1 LYARGGSTQKIGR
14 FFRWGIMKKMTRL
27 TSAALCLVSLSV
39 LAAVPPKRGGAI
51 GSAKEDEPCP
61 AVPKV
66 PASAGADLA
75 FLRGV
80 TWAFEPAPLEVRGQ
94 AIEDLGL
101 LGDARALNPLA
112 ALSLDANPAIARA
125 AVRAIASMRHPRAEE
140 ILSNLVRHPT
150 APLATKQ
157 VALSLL
163 PFQNTATALRFIHAT
178 ARQPTGSYELLQQAR
193 TLSAS
198 LPVPTPE
205 QALQQFAPAPAA
217 PAPAAPMQPAAFP
230 GDSK

>member
-1 LYARGGSTQKIGR
+1 
-14 FFRWGIMKKMTRL
+14 MKKMTRL
-27 TSAALCLVSLSV
+27 ACAAVCSLSL
-39 LAAVPPKRGGAI
+39 LAFAVPPKRGGAI

-61 AVPKV
+61 APAKA
-66 PASAGADLA
+66 PASSGADVA

-101 LGDARALNPLA
+101 LGDTRALNPLA
-112 ALSLDANPAIARA
+112 ALSLDANPAIAKA
-125 AVRAIASMRHPRAEE
+125 AVRAIGNMRHPRAEE

-157 VALSLL
+157 IALSLL
-163 PFQNTATALRFIHAT
+163 PYQNTATALRFIHAT

-193 TLSAS
+193 SLSAV
-198 LPVPTPE
+198 LPVPTAE
-205 QALQQFAPAPAA
+205 EALPKLAPAA
-217 PAPAAPMQPAAFP
+217 PAPAMQPSAFP
-230 GDSK
+230 GDTK

>member
-1 LYARGGSTQKIGR
+1 
-14 FFRWGIMKKMTRL
+14 MTRL
-27 TSAALCLVSLSV
+27 AVAAVLCCLSLTA
-39 LAAVPPKRGGAI
+39 LAAAPKRGNAI

-61 AVPKV
+61 APK
-66 PASAGADLA
+66 PGATGPDLA

-80 TWAFEPAPLEVRGQ
+80 SWAFEPAPLEIRGQ

-101 LGDARALNPLA
+101 LGDPRALNPLA
-112 ALSLDANPAIARA
+112 AMSLDANPAIARA
-125 AVRAIASMRHPRAEE
+125 AVRAVANIRHPRAEE

-157 VALSLL
+157 LALSLL

-178 ARQPTGSYELLQQAR
+178 ARQPTGSYELLQLAR

-198 LPVPTPE
+198 LPVPTAE
-205 QALQQFAPAPAA
+205 QALPQLAPAA
-217 PAPAAPMQPAAFP
+217 APVPAGAMQPAAFP

>member
-1 LYARGGSTQKIGR
+1 
-14 FFRWGIMKKMTRL
+14 MKKMTRL
-27 TSAALCLVSLSV
+27 ACAALCSLSV
-39 LAAVPPKRGGAI
+39 SVFAAAPPKRGAAI

-61 AVPKV
+61 APKA
-66 PASAGADLA
+66 ASSGADLA

-101 LGDARALNPLA
+101 LGDTRALNPLA
-112 ALSLDANPAIARA
+112 AMSLDANPAIAKA
-125 AVRAIASMRHPRAEE
+125 AVRAIGNMRHPRAEE

-157 VALSLL
+157 LALSLL
-163 PFQNTATALRFIHAT
+163 PYQNTPTALRFIHFT

-193 TLSAS
+193 SLSAV
-198 LPVPTPE
+198 LPVPTAE
-205 QALQQFAPAPAA
+205 EALPKLAPAA
-217 PAPAAPMQPAAFP
+217 PAPAMQPAAFP
-230 GDSK
+230 GDTK

>member
-1 LYARGGSTQKIGR
+1 
-14 FFRWGIMKKMTRL
+14 MKKMTRL
-27 TSAALCLVSLSV
+27 ACAALCLVSVGV
-39 LAAVPPKRGGAI
+39 LAAGVPPPKRGSAI

-61 AVPKV
+61 VAKA
-66 PASAGADLA
+66 PATSGADIA

-101 LGDARALNPLA
+101 LGDVRALNPLA
-112 ALSLDANPAIARA
+112 ALSLDANPAIAKA
-125 AVRAIASMRHPRAEE
+125 AVRAIGNMRHPRAEE
-140 ILSNLVRHPT
+140 ILANLVRHPT

-193 TLSAS
+193 SLSAQ
-198 LPVPTPE
+198 LPVPTAE
-205 QALQQFAPAPAA
+205 QALQQFAPVAPAAA
-217 PAPAAPMQPAAFP
+217 PAPAAMQPAAFP
-230 GDSK
+230 AGDSK

>member
-1 LYARGGSTQKIGR
+1 
-14 FFRWGIMKKMTRL
+14 MKKMTRL
-27 TSAALCLVSLSV
+27 ACAALCLVSV
-39 LAAVPPKRGGAI
+39 VVMAAGVPPPKRGSAI

-61 AVPKV
+61 APK
-66 PASAGADLA
+66 STGTTGADLA

-101 LGDARALNPLA
+101 LGDIRALNPLA
-112 ALSLDANPAIARA
+112 ALSLDANPAIAKA

-140 ILSNLVRHPT
+140 IQSNLERHPT

-193 TLSAS
+193 SLSAV

-205 QALQQFAPAPAA
+205 QALQQFAAPAA
-217 PAPAAPMQPAAFP
+217 PAPAPLQPAAFP

>member
-1 LYARGGSTQKIGR
+1 LYARGGSTQKIGHL
-14 FFRWGIMKKMTRL
+14 FRWGIMNRMTRL
-27 TSAALCLVSLSV
+27 SAVALCAVSLSA
-39 LAAVPPKRGGAI
+39 LAAAPKRGTAI

-61 AVPKV
+61 VPRAVT
-66 PASAGADLA
+66 SGADLA
-75 FLRGV
+75 FLRGL
-80 TWAFEPAPLEVRGQ
+80 TWAFEPAPLEIRGQ

-101 LGDARALNPLA
+101 LGDTRALNPLA
-112 ALSLDANPAIARA
+112 AMSLDANPAIARA
-125 AVRAIASMRHPRAEE
+125 AVRAVANMRHPRAEE
-140 ILSNLVRHPT
+140 ILANLVRHPT

-157 VALSLL
+157 LALSLL

-193 TLSAS
+193 TLSAA

-205 QALQQFAPAPAA
+205 QALPALPQAAPPPAA
-217 PAPAAPMQPAAFP
+217 TSLTG

>member
-1 LYARGGSTQKIGR
+1 
-14 FFRWGIMKKMTRL
+14 MNPMTRL
-27 TSAALCLVSLSV
+27 AAVALCAVSLT
-39 LAAVPPKRGGAI
+39 AAGAGPKRGVAI
-51 GSAKEDEPCP
+51 GSAKEDEECP
-61 AVPKV
+61 VAKAVT
-66 PASAGADLA
+66 SGADLA
-75 FLRGV
+75 FLRGL
-80 TWAFEPAPLEVRGQ
+80 TWAFETAPLEIRGQ

-101 LGDARALNPLA
+101 LGDPRALNPLA

-125 AVRAIASMRHPRAEE
+125 AVRAVGNMRHPRAEE
-140 ILSNLVRHPT
+140 ILANLVRHPT

-157 VALSLL
+157 LALSLL

-193 TLSAS
+193 TLSAA

-205 QALQQFAPAPAA
+205 QALPSLAAPTPAA
-217 PAPAAPMQPAAFP
+217 TPPASLA